1 MPLPLPLLRLE
12 AVLSLVFGFFFLLLP
27 LLASLFVLFRFLLPA
42 VEFPGPSPGKPQC
55 AQWAACHVHIDV
67 CDRGFAYNNGRVN
80 MVQHLQHTSHTC
92 NLCVAAT
99 IAHIAGESPTVCDPR
114 TARGTI
120 SGRDAMVP
128 CCEPCTPPHTANTNT
143 TSCTTLVC
151 DILLPIGGPFRV
163 ANLPLIFSNSY
174 LWSVKWQM
182 DIFVAA
188 SVSNQWE
195 ITIFTLATCVL
206 LQRSHI
212 LLANHQRCVI
222 HVTHVVLLV
231 VGTLWYHVVNLAL
244 HRILPTLTPQAA
256 PPWYATF
263 CCQLEVLFEWQI
275 CHLYL
280 ATVICGL

>member
-1 MPLPLPLLRLE
+1 
-12 AVLSLVFGFFFLLLP
+12 
-27 LLASLFVLFRFLLPA
+27 
-42 VEFPGPSPGKPQC
+42 
-55 AQWAACHVHIDV
+55 
-67 CDRGFAYNNGRVN
+67 

-163 ANLPLIFSNSY
+163 ANLPLIFSNDY

-195 ITIFTLATCVL
+195 ITIFTARFPIKCSGVEIFSSKMTGNLECFYIFHQIKSVFTFPTPRIRRVLQVFFHYKKLWASGSGHLCGGREAACRRGLAYINRL
-206 LQRSHI
+206 PSP
-212 LLANHQRCVI
+212 
-222 HVTHVVLLV
+222 
-231 VGTLWYHVVNLAL
+231 GTKP
-244 HRILPTLTPQAA
+244 R
-256 PPWYATF
+256 
-263 CCQLEVLFEWQI
+263 WQI
-275 CHLYL
+275 SRNSRQINNTGL
-280 ATVICGL
+280 ACRRQVNSV